1 MPNTVKSQANLKRWQ
16 CEVANLKRFEEVALH
31 SSLQQNAAY
40 LQVCYVL
47 AVAAVVVANFAAE
60 NGDYIFVFLLSN
72 SQIYPQFQVVY
83 SSSPFAN
90 FWLSSSVNTFF
101 ENRIK

>member
-1 MPNTVKSQANLKRWQ
+1 MANE
-16 CEVANLKRFEEVALH
+16 EVANLKRFEEVAMH
-31 SSLQQNAAY
+31 PNLQQNAVYA
-40 LQVCYVL
+40 V
-47 AVAAVVVANFAAE
+47 AVAAVVVAHFAAE
-60 NGDYIFVFLLSN
+60 NDDYIFVFLLSN